1 MKTSQF
7 VGVGLLVLGI
17 VIIAGYGIFVFAIE
31 EEIPLFIRI
40 GLALIA
46 VGVVLV
52 LLSLVKER
60 LRDLKKER
68 QYKSKE
74 KKADK
79 QEIKQ
84 KK

>member
-17 VIIAGYGIFVFAIE
+17 VVIAGYGIFMFAIE
-31 EEIPLFIRI
+31 EDIPLFIRI
-40 GLALIA
+40 GLALVA
-46 VGVVLV
+46 VGVALV

-68 QYKSKE
+68 QYKSNENKPR
-74 KKADK
+74 K
-79 QEIKQ
+79 
-84 KK
+84 